1 LYASGLPPILQSH
14 LKRFHFD
21 WMTETMTKLNQPMP
35 FPLDLSDIVVTNQN
49 NDNDN
54 KEKVDNADDDHN
66 DCSSELQAV
75 VIRIR

>member
-1 LYASGLPPILQSH
+1 
-14 LKRFHFD
+14 
-21 WMTETMTKLNQPMP
+21 MTETMTKLNQPMP

-75 VIRIR
+75 VIHIGRPCFGTLLRIRSSGRTE